1 MEELD
6 IGDVKYHISRPPRVD
21 FPTYQRLQRL
31 MVIPATGT
39 RRSFFRGFTPTFLM
53 TALVSFVGINL
64 VQRSGYAFLV
74 VNDGALIVDAPRLW
88 IYAVGIFLLGAALV
102 YWRVL
107 SRSRRILRYVYEQ
120 RSTSVLDAWF
130 GEHGL
135 RVRWG
140 DTVFVS
146 PWSVLDSVHE
156 EKGVTYLIANGG
168 VSLAFTAQA
177 FSSTAEYEAWAAFVR
192 GHLHKPSPAP

>member
-6 IGDVKYHISRPPRVD
+6 IGDVKFHICRPPRVD

-31 MVIPATGT
+31 MVNPALGA
-39 RRSFFRGFTPTFLM
+39 RRSFFRGFTPTFLV

-64 VQRSGYAFLV
+64 VQRPGYAFLV
-74 VNDGALIVDAPRLW
+74 VNDGAFMIDAPRLW
-88 IYAVGIFLLGAALV
+88 LYAVGIFLLGAALV
-102 YWRVL
+102 YWRLLV
-107 SRSRRILRYVYEQ
+107 RSRRILRYVYEQ
-120 RSTSVLDAWF
+120 RFTSILDAWF

-146 PWSVLDSVHE
+146 PWSVVDSVHE
-156 EKGVTYLIANGG
+156 EKGVTYLIASGG

-177 FSSTAEYEAWAAFVR
+177 FPSTAEYEAWVAFVR
-192 GHLHKPSPAP
+192 EHQRKTSPAS

>member
-6 IGDVKYHISRPPRVD
+6 IGDVKFHISRPPRVD
-21 FPTYQRLQRL
+21 FATYQRLQRL
-31 MVIPATGT
+31 MVNPALGT
-39 RRSFFRGFTPTFLM
+39 RRSFFRGFTPTFLV

-64 VQRSGYAFLV
+64 VQRPGYAFLV
-74 VNDGALIVDAPRLW
+74 VNDGAFMIDAPRLW
-88 IYAVGIFLLGAALV
+88 LYAVGIFLLGAALV
-102 YWRVL
+102 YWRL
-107 SRSRRILRYVYEQ
+107 LARSRRILRYVYEQ
-120 RSTSVLDAWF
+120 RFTPILDAWF

-146 PWSVLDSVHE
+146 PWSVVDSVHE

-168 VSLAFTAQA
+168 VSLAFTEQA
-177 FSSTAEYEAWAAFVR
+177 FPSTAEYEAWVAFVR
-192 GHLHKPSPAP
+192 EHQRKTSPAS